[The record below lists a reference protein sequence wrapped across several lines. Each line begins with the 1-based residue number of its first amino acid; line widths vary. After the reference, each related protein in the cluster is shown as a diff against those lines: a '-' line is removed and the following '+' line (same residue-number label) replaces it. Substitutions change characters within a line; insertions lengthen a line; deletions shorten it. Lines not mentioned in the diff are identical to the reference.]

1 MNKSEFTTPPPN
13 LDDIV
18 VENSEITKTDKVIIK
33 VLSVILILIVVIIAK
48 NLLTVPIP
56 HNSIIVGGDR
66 YYSIFPVS
74 TQYAFD
80 IEQFRKINSKIPK
93 KFNQEVR
100 WSPDGK
106 WITFS
111 KEEYGTETFI
121 SVYIARADGSQR
133 MLIPNP
139 DKALSKEPMWSPD
152 GKQIVFKSFGYNN
165 GEFGKGIYIV
175 NIECLLRGEACVP
188 ESRLLIP
195 FDEYHEAVSSLDWS
209 PDGRQLVYLKER
221 DVYIINIDGQ
231 SPPVN
236 ITLNSGSEMSSP
248 RWSPDGTKF
257 AGVCSVRIGVYNIC
271 VMNSDGSNLLYL
283 TYSEREITYPR
294 WSPDGKKIAYIS
306 IIYDEELGFNFEG
319 RSLHFPAKVFIVNA
333 DGSGSIQLPFEKNVE
348 IQWLTWYP

>member
-18 VENSEITKTDKVIIK
+18 VEISEITKNDKVIIN
-33 VLSVILILIVVIIAK
+33 VLSVILSLIVVVIAK

-80 IEQFRKINSKIPK
+80 IEQFRKNNSKIPK

-111 KEEYGTETFI
+111 KEEYSNEPFEI
-121 SVYIARADGSQR
+121 NVYITRADGSQR
-133 MLIPNP
+133 TLIPNP

-152 GKQIVFKSFGYNN
+152 GKQIIFKSFGYNN

-195 FDEYHEAVSSLDWS
+195 SDGYHDEAQSLDWS
-209 PDGRQLVYLKER
+209 PNGRQLVYLEEGG
-221 DVYIINIDGQ
+221 VYIINIDGQ

-236 ITLNSGSEMSSP
+236 ITLNSGNEMGHP

-257 AGVCSVRIGVYNIC
+257 VGLCSAYNIC

-283 TYSEREITYPR
+283 THYTERNEITYPPR

-306 IIYDEELGFNFEG
+306 RISDEVLGFNFDG
-319 RSLHFPAKVFIVNA
+319 RGPSPTTVFIVNA
-333 DGSGSIQLPFEKNVE
+333 DGSGSTHLPFENNVE
-348 IQWLTWYP
+348 IQWFTWYP